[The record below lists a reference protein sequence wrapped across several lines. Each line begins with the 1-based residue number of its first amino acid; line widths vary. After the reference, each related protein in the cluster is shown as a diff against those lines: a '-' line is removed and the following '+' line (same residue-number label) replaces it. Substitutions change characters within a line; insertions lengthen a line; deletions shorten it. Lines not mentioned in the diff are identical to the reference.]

1 MISLNWVC
9 RRILKSVGYTLR
21 IVEGIGRSISN
32 TGSHN
37 ESFDTESADELTVA
51 NTVFIGL
58 DIALVPGQAKR
69 PIRHLDDEQVVARVR
84 GQTRRFDLHDL
95 IDLFVFYRHGRHC
108 VWR

>member
-58 DIALVPGQAKR
+58 DIALVPSQTEWRSSKSEGGFRRQ
-69 PIRHLDDEQVVARVR
+69 PENSPARACI
-84 GQTRRFDLHDL
+84 QHKSL
-95 IDLFVFYRHGRHC
+95 
-108 VWR
+108 WNSM